1 MNLQKPVSDFA
12 SALLEANEYEAH
24 HFGFSPKAFTDT
36 VFNIVLETWND
47 VVNDVLY
54 PALDYTVQY
63 SFRIPNN
70 VTLPEDRCNVLV
82 NDNIDEEE
90 EIESRIEQLKDDITN
105 IRVAIKVV
113 EDETVLTER
122 ILKILKELGNDVLP
136 ETGDIRAD
144 EV

>member
-54 PALDYTVQY
+54 PALVDAGIANLSEERKRVLYL
-63 SFRIPNN
+63 RLAN
-70 VTLPEDRCNVLV
+70 VICKKNMIGVLFKRMEVCSQTFYLLCTSVRLSLLKNVM
-82 NDNIDEEE
+82 
-90 EIESRIEQLKDDITN
+90 
-105 IRVAIKVV
+105 
-113 EDETVLTER
+113 
-122 ILKILKELGNDVLP
+122 
-136 ETGDIRAD
+136 
-144 EV
+144 